1 MNLEELSQWSGES
14 AERLLEWRSLGLIG
28 GGRDDLGPEDVE
40 RARLI
45 GFLLRRGIRLEAI
58 AKADREQDVL
68 ASYVRTAFTP
78 GSGRTYSVEEAVGI
92 VGLDSATVRRLW
104 QPLSFSGQGERLYEE
119 DVQALKALKVLL
131 EAGFPEE
138 ALLQLTRVYAD
149 ALGRVAE
156 AEIRLFH
163 FYVHER
169 LKAGGLSGR
178 ALVEATDASGD
189 RMRPLVEPILLYF
202 HRRGVEQAAREDIV
216 LHLQED
222 AGLEPAA
229 DVPAQLTATV
239 LFVDLSSFTP
249 LAEAMGDAAAA
260 GVLARFSDVVREAV
274 SRCEGRVV
282 KQIGDAFMLV
292 FSDARAAVTCGL
304 EIERRTADEPHF
316 PAARSGIH
324 HGPVLYREGDYVGV
338 TVNVAARLADEAG
351 RHQVLVS
358 EALRRQAAGAPD
370 VDFVPLG
377 KRRLKGVA
385 DQIELFEVVRRT
397 EARAGRRQVD
407 PVCGMELGAG
417 EPAARL
423 AFEGR
428 ERVFC
433 SQGCLQRFVATPERY
448 GPR

>member
-1 MNLEELSQWSGES
+1 MTLEELSEWSGE
-14 AERLLEWRSLGLIG
+14 RPDDLREWRSLGLVG
-28 GGRDDLGPEDVE
+28 GSGDEFAPDDVE
-40 RARLI
+40 RARVVGL
-45 GFLLRRGIRLEAI
+45 LLRRGISLEAI
-58 AKADREQDVL
+58 AKTDREQSIL
-68 ASYVRTAFTP
+68 ASYLHSNFTP
-78 GSGRTYSVEEAVGI
+78 RSTQAYSLDEAASSL
-92 VGLDSATVRRLW
+92 GLDVAAVRRLW
-104 QPLSFSGQGERLYEE
+104 RAIGFHRQMERHDEE
-119 DVQALKALKVLL
+119 DLQALKTLKVAVD
-131 EAGFPEE
+131 AGFPEE
-138 ALLQLTRVYAD
+138 ALLQLARVYTD
-149 ALGRVAE
+149 ALGRVAD
-156 AEIRLFH
+156 AETRLFH

-202 HRRGVEQAAREDIV
+202 HRRGLEQAAREDIV

-222 AGLEPAA
+222 AGLELAA
-229 DVPAQLTATV
+229 DVPAQLRVTV
-239 LFVDLSSFTP
+239 LFVDLSSFTVRVV
-249 LAEAMGDAAAA
+249 ARAA

-304 EIERRTADEPHF
+304 EIERRTAEEPRF

-338 TVNVAARLADEAG
+338 TVNVAARLADEAE

-448 GPR
+448 AG

>member
-169 LKAGGLSGR
+169 LKAGGVSGR
-178 ALVEATDASGD
+178 ELVEATNTSGD
-189 RMRPLVEPILLYF
+189 RMRPLIEPVLLYF
-202 HRRGVEQAAREDIV
+202 HQKGMEQAAREDIV
-216 LHLQED
+216 LHVQEE
-222 AGLEPAA
+222 AGFEGTAE
-229 DVPAQLTATV
+229 VPAQLRAAV

-249 LAEAMGDAAAA
+249 LTEAMGDAAAA
-260 GVLARFSDVVREAV
+260 EVLARFSQLVREAV
-274 SRCEGRVV
+274 SRCDGRVV
-282 KQIGDAFMLV
+282 KQIGDAFMLM
-292 FSDARAAVTCGL
+292 FSDPRAAVACAL
-304 EIERRTADEPHF
+304 DIERRSAEEPHF
-316 PAARSGIH
+316 PAVRSGGH
-324 HGPVLYREGDYVGV
+324 HGPVLYREGDYLGV
-338 TVNVAARLADEAG
+338 TVNVAARLAAEAG

-358 EALRRQAAGAPD
+358 EALRREAAGVPD
-370 VDFVPLG
+370 VEFVPLG
-377 KRRLKGVA
+377 RRRLKGVA
-385 DQIELFEVVRRT
+385 DEIELFEVVRRT
-397 EARAGRRQVD
+397 EAGAGRRQVD
-407 PVCGMELGAG
+407 PVCGMELGLE

-423 AFEGR
+423 AFGGR
-428 ERVFC
+428 EQVFC
-433 SQGCLQRFVATPERY
+433 SQGCLQRFVATPDRY